1 MRRIRL
7 FTILCVVLCPLFALG
22 QSTGKPPVIIIP
34 GVSGSEL
41 VSPKANEKAWFSIK
55 RHKTDDLRLPMT
67 SPLLRNNRDTLRA
80 GDIIREVELRVLP
93 DVEVYKS
100 LLDALKARGYTEAA
114 WDDPRA
120 SDVFYVFPYD
130 WRRDNV
136 ETAHLLIRKIATA
149 KIKLRKPQLRFDI
162 IAHSM
167 GGLIARYAAMYGL
180 AQPPPAN
187 PIPTWSGAVHINK
200 LMMFGTPNEGSF
212 SAFETL
218 VKGYPIIAER
228 NLPFVDDLRPEDVFT
243 SPAAFQLLPHNGTA
257 KFLDGALKPM
267 SIDIY
272 DPQNWLKYGW
282 TPLSDVKFL
291 SKLKDAAALARS
303 NKKVK
308 PERLK
313 PDASLDDRILANT
326 TSAQVRAY
334 LASALRR
341 AKLFHAA
348 VDAQA
353 DKTPVQLFAYGGN
366 CKPTL
371 SAVVLVRNDK
381 KEEWDTLF
389 EPRSIKNNGGSEVK
403 KEQVQAAMFAPGD
416 GRVTQSSLLADSA
429 INKIYTATASLLA
442 CGSHTKLFLEKEIQD
457 SFLSALVVERK
468 EQP

>member
-1 MRRIRL
+1 MPKIRL

-41 VSPKANEKAWFSIK
+41 VGPKTKEKAWFSIK
-55 RHKTDDLRLPMT
+55 RHKADDLRLPMT
-67 SPLLRNNRDTLRA
+67 SPLLRANRDTLKV
-80 GDIIREVELRVLP
+80 GDIIREVKLPVLP

-100 LLDALKARGYTEAA
+100 LLDALKARGYTEAT
-114 WDDPRA
+114 WNNPRA

-136 ETAHLLIRKIATA
+136 ETAHLLIRKITA
-149 KIKLRKPQLRFDI
+149 AKVKLRKPQLKFDI

-180 AQPPPAN
+180 AQPPASN
-187 PIPTWSGAVHINK
+187 PKPTWSGAAHLNK
-200 LMMFGTPNEGSF
+200 VMMFGTPNEGSF

-257 KFLDGALKPM
+257 KFLDDDLKPM
-267 SIDIY
+267 TIDIY

-282 TPLSDVKFL
+282 TPLADPKFL
-291 SKLKDAAALARS
+291 SKLKDAAALERA
-303 NKKVK
+303 NKDVK
-308 PERLK
+308 PERPK
-313 PDASLDDRILANT
+313 PNAALDDRIIANT

-334 LASALRR
+334 FASALRR

-348 VDAQA
+348 LDAQS
-353 DKTPVQLFAYGGN
+353 DKIPIQLYAYGGN

-371 SAVVLVRNDK
+371 SSVILVRNDK
-381 KEEWDTLF
+381 KDEWETLF
-389 EPRSIKNNGGSEVK
+389 EPRGIKHNGGSEIK
-403 KEQVQAAMFAPGD
+403 KEQVQAAIFAPGD
-416 GRVTQSSLLADSA
+416 GRVTQNSLLADSA
-429 INKIYTATASLLA
+429 TNKIYTPTASFLA
-442 CGSHTKLFLEKEIQD
+442 CGSHTKLFLEKPIQD
-457 SFLSALVVERK
+457 SFLSALIVEKK

>member
-1 MRRIRL
+1 MRKIRL
-7 FTILCVVLCPLFALG
+7 FTILSVVICPLFALG
-22 QSTGKPPVIIIP
+22 QSTGKPPVVIIP
-34 GVSGSEL
+34 GISGSEL

-67 SPLLRNNRDTLRA
+67 SRLLRNNRDTLRA
-80 GDIIREVELRVLP
+80 GDIIREVELPVLP
-93 DVEVYKS
+93 DVEIYKS
-100 LLDALKARGYTEAA
+100 LLDVLKARGYTEAT

-120 SDVFYVFPYD
+120 TDVFYVFPYD

-136 ETAHLLIRKIATA
+136 ETAHLLIRRITA
-149 KIKLRKPQLRFDI
+149 VKRKLRKSDLKFDV

-180 AQPPPAN
+180 AEPPVSN
-187 PIPTWSGAVHINK
+187 PKPTWSGAVHINK

-243 SPAAFQLLPHNGTA
+243 SPAAFQLLPHNGAA
-257 KFLDGALKPM
+257 KFLDDDLKPLT
-267 SIDIY
+267 IDIY
-272 DPQNWLKYGW
+272 DPQTWLKYGW
-282 TPLSDVKFL
+282 TPLSDPKFL

-303 NKKVK
+303 IKGVK
-308 PERLK
+308 PGRLK
-313 PDASLDDRILANT
+313 PDAPIDDRILANT
-326 TSAQVRAY
+326 TSAQVKAY

-348 VDAQA
+348 IDAPS
-353 DKTPVQLFAYGGN
+353 DKIPIQLYAYGGN

-371 SAVVLVRNDK
+371 SAVVLVQNDK
-381 KEEWDTLF
+381 KNGWETLF
-389 EPRSIKNNGGSEVK
+389 EPRGIKRNGASEIK

-429 INKIYTATASLLA
+429 INKIYTPTASFLA
-442 CGSHTKLFLEKEIQD
+442 CGSHTKLFLEKPIQD
-457 SFLSALVVERK
+457 SFLSALIVEK
-468 EQP
+468 NEQP

>member
-1 MRRIRL
+1 MRKIRL
-7 FTILCVVLCPLFALG
+7 FTVLCLVLCPVIALG
-22 QSTGKPPVIIIP
+22 QPGGKPPVIIIP
-34 GVSGSEL
+34 GISGSEL
-41 VSPKANEKAWFSIK
+41 VLPKTKDKAWFSIK
-55 RHKTDDLRLPMT
+55 RLKADDLRLPMA
-67 SPLLRNNRDTLRA
+67 SPVLARNRDTLKA

-93 DVEVYKS
+93 DVEVYKN
-100 LLDALKARGYTEAA
+100 LLEALKARGYTEATF
-114 WDDPRA
+114 DNPRA

-136 ETAHLLIRKIATA
+136 ETARLLIRKITATKA
-149 KIKLRKPQLRFDI
+149 KLRKPQLKFDI

-167 GGLIARYAAMYGL
+167 GGLVARYAAMYGL
-180 AQPPPAN
+180 AEPPAAN
-187 PIPTWSGAVHINK
+187 PKPTWSGAAHINK

-243 SPAAFQLLPHNGTA
+243 SPSVFQLLPHNGSA
-257 KFLDGALKPM
+257 KFLDDDLKPTT
-267 SIDIY
+267 IDIY
-272 DPQNWLKYGW
+272 DPENWLKYGW
-282 TPLSDVKFL
+282 SPLADPKFL

-303 NKKVK
+303 NKDVK

-313 PDASLDDRILANT
+313 PDAPLDDRILRNT

-334 LASALRR
+334 LASVLRR
-341 AKLFHAA
+341 ARLFHAA
-348 VDAQA
+348 VDAHS
-353 DKTPVQLFAYGGN
+353 DKIPIQLFAYGGN

-371 SAVVLVRNDK
+371 SSVVLVRNEK
-381 KEEWDTLF
+381 KDEWDTLF
-389 EPRSIKNNGGSEVK
+389 EPRTLKRNGGSEIK

-416 GRVTQSSLLADSA
+416 GRVTQKSLLADSA
-429 INKIYTATASLLA
+429 INKIYTPTASFFG